1 MLYLSLVD
9 LTDIVDIFCNL
20 SFCEYWNTVLI
31 VNIRY
36 FLPADFFFFW
46 GGLLEIKSIKL
57 RKKPQTLFDM
67 DVGVFTYVFDPVPA
81 SLTRRW
87 RRTVET

>member
-1 MLYLSLVD
+1 M
-9 LTDIVDIFCNL
+9 
-20 SFCEYWNTVLI
+20 
-31 VNIRY
+31 
-36 FLPADFFFFW
+36 
-46 GGLLEIKSIKL
+46 
-57 RKKPQTLFDM
+57 KKNKTLFDM

>member
-1 MLYLSLVD
+1 M
-9 LTDIVDIFCNL
+9 
-20 SFCEYWNTVLI
+20 NTVLI

-36 FLPADFFFFW
+36 FLPADFFLGG

-57 RKKPQTLFDM
+57 RKKKQTLFDM

>member
-9 LTDIVDIFCNL
+9 LTDIFDIFCNL

-36 FLPADFFFFW
+36 FLPADFLFW
-46 GGLLEIKSIKL
+46 RGGGLLEIKSIKL

-67 DVGVFTYVFDPVPA
+67 DVDGFM
-81 SLTRRW
+81 
-87 RRTVET
+87 